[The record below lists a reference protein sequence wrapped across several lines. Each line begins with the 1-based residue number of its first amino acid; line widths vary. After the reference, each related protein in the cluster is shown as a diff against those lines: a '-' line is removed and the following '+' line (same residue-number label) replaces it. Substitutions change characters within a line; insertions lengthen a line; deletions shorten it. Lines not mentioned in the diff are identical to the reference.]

1 MLLGNKRNE
10 VLICVT
16 QIKFKN
22 MTLRE
27 ARHKRSDCRAPFIRY
42 VQKRQT
48 YRITKYTSSCLQL
61 GTGNWLKGS
70 YWGDGNVLKP
80 IYGDVCTTC

>member
-27 ARHKRSDCRAPFIRY
+27 ARHKRSHLYSIIQY

-48 YRITKYTSSCLQL
+48 HRITKYTSSCLQL

-70 YWGDGNVLKP
+70 YWGDGNVLKL